1 MSTQNSASQLVGS
14 GRGVVSSE
22 EAPPAYSPMRRAVV
36 TGLLAY
42 QSLGAIYG
50 DIGTSPLYVYTSIF
64 PTTIPTEHQSL
75 GATSCIFWAFTI
87 VVMVKY
93 CIVVL
98 FLGPNNGEGGQ
109 VALYAKLARTLH
121 VGPRGVVLPGEMEVD
136 DTLLLSKSVT
146 HDSQISRMR
155 YQMTGWF
162 HERVLPKIL
171 MALCFFG
178 CSLVLSDGLLTPTTS
193 VLSAI
198 GGIAVAA
205 PSLSNAVLPIS
216 CGVLILLFLSQR
228 FGSGK
233 LANIFAPI
241 VLIWLLAIAVVGI
254 INIAKHPAV
263 FKALSPKFA
272 IDFLREQG
280 GVDTLGGVMLAMT
293 GVEAMF
299 ADVGHFGRLPIQ
311 LSLSCIVYPSLM
323 LAYLGQGA
331 YLIIDP
337 SSISNV
343 FYLSIPGGVNTPQY
357 WVIFVLATLATVIAS
372 QALILGV
379 FSILRQMIHIDCFPA
394 FRVRHTS
401 SRVFGQVYIPVV
413 NYILMVGVVLTTIG
427 FQNSNNVTAA
437 YGLGISMD
445 FFVTTTLITLC
456 LVYVYRVSWYLY
468 IPFFL
473 AFGTLDMCFVVA
485 GVRKIPHGAWFPL
498 VVAVVMTCFITFWRW
513 ARSLKVDNEY
523 DSRVRVGAVFE
534 GLEKNVERNAETFL
548 LGRITTASLFKDA
561 DIDQNMIPLK
571 DMVHRMPDDRPTN
584 SPESSPAP
592 SEAALRLRSDPPI
605 EVARMPHIVA
615 LVHSNVTQTLHSPN
629 TVPHILTRLLNV
641 FPGLPEYIV
650 LVGSRVSDKPFIADE
665 SRVNVHAMRNMPG
678 FYRCVVRSG
687 FMDSGHI
694 NDTLVREIL
703 RLIGAEGV
711 KGVCH
716 VVENERVCARRRA
729 FVGPWRFLRTGA
741 ESLRA
746 FGIEQVFSPL
756 DRVFERKHI
765 DEAEKDASGFDVRV
779 LYVGAIVRL

>member
-1 MSTQNSASQLVGS
+1 MQ
-14 GRGVVSSE
+14 R
-22 EAPPAYSPMRRAVV
+22 RRAVV
-36 TGLLAY
+36 TGVLAF

-64 PTTIPTEHQSL
+64 PTVIPTEHQTL

-162 HERVLPKIL
+162 HEKALPKIL

-205 PSLSNAVLPIS
+205 PSLNDAVLPIS

-233 LANIFAPI
+233 LSNIFAPI
-241 VLIWLLAIAVVGI
+241 VLLWLIAIAIVGI
-254 INIAKHPAV
+254 INITKYPAV

-280 GVDTLGGVMLAMT
+280 GVDILGGVMLAMT

-331 YLIIDP
+331 YLVLHP

-343 FYLSIPGGVNTPQY
+343 FYLSVPGGVNTPQY
-357 WVIFVLATLATVIAS
+357 WFIFVLATLATVIAS

-427 FQNSNNVTAA
+427 FRTSNNVTAA

-456 LVYVYRVSWYLY
+456 LVYVYRVSWYMY

-523 DSRVRVGAVFE
+523 DSRVRVGTVFD
-534 GLEKNVERNAETFL
+534 GLEKNVERNAQTFL
-548 LGRITTASLFKDA
+548 LGRITTPSLFKDA
-561 DIDQNMIPLK
+561 DIDQNRIPLK
-571 DMVHRMPDDRPTN
+571 EIVHRMPDERPTK
-584 SPESSPAP
+584 SGTESSPMP

-615 LVHSNVTQTLHSPN
+615 LVHSNVAQTLHSPN

-641 FPGLPEYIV
+641 FPGLPEYVV
-650 LVGSRVSDKPFIADE
+650 LLGSRVSDKPFIADD

-687 FMDSGHI
+687 FMDSGNI
-694 NDTLVREIL
+694 NDALVREIL

-716 VVENERVCARRRA
+716 VIENERVCARRRA

-741 ESLRA
+741 EYLRA

-756 DRVFERKHI
+756 DRVFERKHV
-765 DEAEKDASGFDVRV
+765 DEAEKDDSGFDVRV